1 MNDIYSIPLYDLKD
15 NMIDDNHNV
24 HNITIK
30 RLIKSK
36 LTLIKSKL
44 NLIKSNKFNLNK
56 FNLNSFKLNKF
67 NLDLINTIIEL
78 NITYHGIK
86 EIDIINYVIYTL
98 SLLNNENKFLLF
110 NEALN
115 DIMFYDEDGNIN
127 LHCIEGRVARYLQC
141 LDIHFMPFWYI
152 KDQITNIIINI
163 IKTFDISLIDISL
176 IDIIYNLN
184 KCNYLLKQNLQRF
197 VYKYILYISND
208 INYLDLI
215 TKNEL
220 INIITT
226 FI

>member
-24 HNITIK
+24 HNITIR
-30 RLIKSK
+30 RLIKSE
-36 LTLIKSKL
+36 LELIKLKQNSSSSSS
-44 NLIKSNKFNLNK
+44 NLISSK
-56 FNLNSFKLNKF
+56 
-67 NLDLINTIIEL
+67 LINTIIEL
-78 NITYHGIK
+78 DIKYHGIK
-86 EIDIINYVIYTL
+86 EIDIINHVI
-98 SLLNNENKFLLF
+98 NKLIISNKLTLF

-141 LDIHFMPFWYI
+141 LNVNFMPFWYI
-152 KDQITNIIINI
+152 KDQITNIIIKI

-176 IDIIYNLN
+176 IDIIYNSN

-197 VYKYILYISND
+197 VYKYILYMNIKSNE
-208 INYLDLI
+208 INYLELI

-220 INIITT
+220 INIINT

>member
-30 RLIKSK
+30 RLIKSELFK
-36 LTLIKSKL
+36 LKQNSS
-44 NLIKSNKFNLNK
+44 NLIRTNLISSK
-56 FNLNSFKLNKF
+56 
-67 NLDLINTIIEL
+67 LINTIIEL

-86 EIDIINYVIYTL
+86 EIDIINYVINELTL
-98 SLLNNENKFLLF
+98 SNKLTLF

-115 DIMFYDEDGNIN
+115 DIIFYDEDGNIN

-141 LDIHFMPFWYI
+141 LNINFIPFWYI
-152 KDQITNIIINI
+152 KDQITNIIIKI
-163 IKTFDISLIDISL
+163 IKTFDISLINISL
-176 IDIIYNLN
+176 VDIIYNLN
-184 KCNYLLKQNLQRF
+184 NYNLNNYNLNNLIKQNLQRF

-208 INYLDLI
+208 IKYLDLI

-220 INIITT
+220 INIINT

>member
-24 HNITIK
+24 HNITIR
-30 RLIKSK
+30 RLIKSE
-36 LTLIKSKL
+36 LIKLIKL
-44 NLIKSNKFNLNK
+44 KQNSSSSNLISSNLISSK
-56 FNLNSFKLNKF
+56 
-67 NLDLINTIIEL
+67 LINTIIEL
-78 NITYHGIK
+78 DIKYHGIK
-86 EIDIINYVIYTL
+86 EIDIINHVI
-98 SLLNNENKFLLF
+98 NKLIISNKLTLF

-115 DIMFYDEDGNIN
+115 DIIFYDEDGNIN

-141 LDIHFMPFWYI
+141 LNVNFMPFWYI
-152 KDQITNIIINI
+152 KDQITNIIIKI
-163 IKTFDISLIDISL
+163 IKTFDINLIDISL

-197 VYKYILYISND
+197 VYKYILYMNIKSND
-208 INYLDLI
+208 IKYLDLI

-220 INIITT
+220 INIINT